1 MMKSMIAAVAGV
13 AGLAAGANAAWG
25 VKFEVWDNSAS
36 AWVANVQAAAGDV
49 VKFRFG
55 IYFDENSPPAITTA
69 DGTGVAQAL
78 NRYTGSNQV
87 TNFGAGD
94 AVQNLV
100 KGSAITNVGSTWNQ
114 VTGGSSATIGTGA
127 VTSFLSALYLG
138 DIPNMPYIEVY
149 HGEVKIADGTDRVMS
164 LQIKTFGSGNTKG
177 ATFYNTAAL
186 ASKQSAAPT
195 DAATN
200 FNATITVVPAPASLA
215 LVGLGGLVAA
225 RRRRA

>member
-25 VKFEVWDNSAS
+25 VKFEVWNGS
-36 AWVANVQAAAGDV
+36 AWVNNVVANAGDV

-94 AVQNLV
+94 VIQNLA

-114 VTGGSSATIGTGA
+114 ISGGTIGTTA
-127 VTSFLSALYLG
+127 VTSFLSSLYLG
-138 DIPNMPYIEVY
+138 DIPNLPYIEVY
-149 HGEVKIADGTDRVMS
+149 HGEVKVTDGTDRTMT